1 MDGDWTGISEWLK
14 DLRSKK
20 KKVDDHK
27 VNQIIDGIEDTIGL
41 IE

>member
-14 DLRSKK
+14 ELRRNID
-20 KKVDDHK
+20 VDDQK
-27 VNQIIDGIEDTIGL
+27 AKQIIDGIEDTIGL